1 MFRWAFQFLLVLA
14 LSLWVGSLLFFT
26 IIVTP
31 GIFTAL
37 DRPAAGKLLAELF
50 PRYYRTGA
58 ICGFAAVLVLMLLFL
73 FDSGSRSLR
82 FLQLTLVLLMLS
94 ATLYAGWILQ
104 PRIHQMRQ
112 ERLRASQAEQR
123 EEAEIGF
130 QKLHAR
136 SVRVNAGVIALGM
149 AGLGTLAIR
158 KRP

>member
-14 LSLWVGSLLFFT
+14 LSLWVGSLLFFS

-31 GIFTAL
+31 GIFTTL

-58 ICGFAAVLVLMLLFL
+58 MCGAAALLVLMLLFL

-82 FLQLTLVLLMLS
+82 FLQLILVLLMLS

-112 ERLRASQAEQR
+112 ERLRAAPPGQHEDAEAR
-123 EEAEIGF
+123 F

-136 SVRVNAGVIALGM
+136 SVRVNTGVIALGV

-158 KRP
+158 KKA